1 MTAMVQIPLLFGGV
15 YNKPFERWQKTCHV
29 LHPSLV
35 GSGSYEND
43 SPVSVVAVKKE
54 EKAGLMQDI

>member
-1 MTAMVQIPLLFGGV
+1 M
-15 YNKPFERWQKTCHV
+15 
-29 LHPSLV
+29 

-43 SPVSVVAVKKE
+43 SPVSVGAVKKE